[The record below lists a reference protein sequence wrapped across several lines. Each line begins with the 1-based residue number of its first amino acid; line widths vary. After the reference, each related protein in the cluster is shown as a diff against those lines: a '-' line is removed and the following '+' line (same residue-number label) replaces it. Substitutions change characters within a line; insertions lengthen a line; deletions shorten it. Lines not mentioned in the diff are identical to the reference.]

1 MEEGRHCM
9 DQGPSL
15 LEMLHLRTIISK
27 LSGTSQQMLLNAC
40 FRLNYFLDNQLFQ
53 HPSFFY
59 PECPWMINV
68 NSSSQ
73 QLVLISKLI
82 ILERRS
88 SSNRESVEVLPTSYS
103 TYNFERLFF
112 LGNR

>member
-1 MEEGRHCM
+1 
-9 DQGPSL
+9 
-15 LEMLHLRTIISK
+15 
-27 LSGTSQQMLLNAC
+27 
-40 FRLNYFLDNQLFQ
+40 
-53 HPSFFY
+53 
-59 PECPWMINV
+59 V

-103 TYNFERLFF
+103 TYNFERLFS
-112 LGNR
+112 LEIVYVLLRIC